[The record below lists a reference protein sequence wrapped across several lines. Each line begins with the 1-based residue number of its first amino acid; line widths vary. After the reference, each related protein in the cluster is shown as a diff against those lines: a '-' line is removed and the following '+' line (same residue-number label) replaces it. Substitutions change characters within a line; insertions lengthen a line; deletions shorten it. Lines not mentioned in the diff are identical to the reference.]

1 MESLINSS
9 PVLDRERRKRK
20 RIQRPEYVFEFSTN
34 LNRALKQLDND
45 IDRAIV
51 ELKKETNNAIV
62 ELRQQNNDRA
72 EESKRIIKELFPEP
86 YKDWRTNE
94 IIE

>member
-1 MESLINSS
+1 MEATTNYS
-9 PVLDRERRKRK
+9 PVLDRERRKR
-20 RIQRPEYVFEFSTN
+20 IQRREYVFEFSTN
-34 LNRALKQLDND
+34 LNRALKKLDNN

-62 ELRQQNNDRA
+62 ELKQQNNDRA

-86 YKDWRTNE
+86 YRDWRTNE
-94 IIE
+94 YL

>member
-1 MESLINSS
+1 MEATTNYS
-9 PVLDRERRKRK
+9 PVLDRERKRRK
-20 RIQRPEYVFEFSTN
+20 RIPRREYVFEFSTN
-34 LNRALKQLDND
+34 LNREKQLDNN

-51 ELKKETNNAIV
+51 ELKKETDKAIV

>member
-1 MESLINSS
+1 MESSLNNSS
-9 PVLDRERRKRK
+9 VLDRERRKR
-20 RIQRPEYVFEFSTN
+20 IQRREYVFEFSTN
-34 LNRALKQLDND
+34 LNRAIKQLDND

-51 ELKKETNNAIV
+51 EL
-62 ELRQQNNDRA
+62 RQQNNERA

>member
-9 PVLDRERRKRK
+9 PVLDRERRKR
-20 RIQRPEYVFEFSTN
+20 IQRRECVFEFSTN
-34 LNRALKQLDND
+34 LNRALKQLDNN

-51 ELKKETNNAIV
+51 ELKRETDNAII
-62 ELRQQNNDRA
+62 ELKQQNNLRA

-86 YKDWRTNE
+86 YKDWRTK
-94 IIE
+94 

>member
-9 PVLDRERRKRK
+9 SVLDRERRKR
-20 RIQRPEYVFEFSTN
+20 IQRREYVFEFSTN
-34 LNRALKQLDND
+34 LNRALKQLDNN

-62 ELRQQNNDRA
+62 ELKQQNNDRA

-86 YKDWRTNE
+86 YRDWRTNE

>member
-1 MESLINSS
+1 MEATTNYS
-9 PVLDRERRKRK
+9 PVLDRERRKR
-20 RIQRPEYVFEFSTN
+20 IQRREYVFEFSTN
-34 LNRALKQLDND
+34 LNRALKQLDNN

-51 ELKKETNNAIV
+51 ELKRETNNAIV

-72 EESKRIIKELFPEP
+72 EESKRIIKDLFPEP
-86 YKDWRTNE
+86 YRDWRTNE

>member
-1 MESLINSS
+1 MEGSLNTSS
-9 PVLDRERRKRK
+9 VLDRERRKR
-20 RIQRPEYVFEFSTN
+20 IQRREYVFEFSTN
-34 LNRALKQLDND
+34 LNRALKQLDKD

-51 ELKKETNNAIV
+51 ELK
-62 ELRQQNNDRA
+62 QQNNDRA

>member
-1 MESLINSS
+1 MEGSLNTSS
-9 PVLDRERRKRK
+9 VLDRERRKR
-20 RIQRPEYVFEFSTN
+20 IQRREYVFEFSTD
-34 LNRALKQLDND
+34 LRRAINKLDND

-51 ELKKETNNAIV
+51 ELK
-62 ELRQQNNDRA
+62 QQNNDRA
-72 EESKRIIKELFPEP
+72 EESKRIQKELFPEP

>member
-1 MESLINSS
+1 MEATTNYS
-9 PVLDRERRKRK
+9 PVLDRERRKR
-20 RIQRPEYVFEFSTN
+20 IQRREYVFEFSTN

-51 ELKKETNNAIV
+51 GLKRETNNAIV
-62 ELRQQNNDRA
+62 ELKQQNSLRA

-86 YKDWRTNE
+86 YRDWRTNE